1 MANTATKT
9 ALLKTPVPL
18 LERRIYVIRGRKVML
33 DEDLA
38 ELYDVPTKRLNEQVR
53 RNRGRFPK
61 DFMFRLTAAEVRN
74 LKSQIATSS
83 WGGRRTR
90 PLAFTEHGVA
100 MLSAVLNSER
110 AVKMS
115 LMIIR
120 AFVKLREMLATHKE
134 LAHRLKQVELTQG
147 EHGTTIG
154 LLADEIEE
162 MKALPEPGPKRRIG
176 F

>member
-1 MANTATKT
+1 MASSAAK
-9 ALLKTPVPL
+9 AAMIQAPVRL
-18 LERRIYVIRGRKVML
+18 LERRIYVLRGQKVML

-38 ELYDVPTKRLNEQVR
+38 ELYGVPTKRLNEQVR
-53 RNRGRFPK
+53 RNRTRFPK
-61 DFMFRLTAAEVRN
+61 DFMFRLTATEVRN
-74 LKSQIATSS
+74 LRSQIATSS

-115 LMIIR
+115 LAIIR
-120 AFVKLREMLATHKE
+120 AFVKLREMIASHTE
-134 LAHRLKQVELTQG
+134 LAHRLKRVEMVQKRDG
-147 EHGTTIG
+147 STIQW
-154 LLADEIEE
+154 LAEEIEDL
-162 MKALPEPGPKRRIG
+162 KALPEPPPKRRIG

>member
-1 MANTATKT
+1 MNKA
-9 ALLKTPVPL
+9 PIPL
-18 LERRIYVIRGRKVML
+18 LERRIYVLRGQKVML

-38 ELYDVPTKRLNEQVR
+38 ELYAVPTKRLNQQVR
-53 RNRGRFPK
+53 RNKGRFPK
-61 DFMFRLTAAEVRN
+61 DFMFRLTSVEVRN
-74 LKSQIATSS
+74 LRSQIVTSS

-100 MLSAVLNSER
+100 MLSAVLNSDR

-120 AFVKLREMLATHKE
+120 TFVKLRVMLASHRE
-134 LAHRLKQVELTQG
+134 LALRMKLVEATQE
-147 EHGTTIG
+147 EHGTTIS

-162 MKALPEPGPKRRIG
+162 MKALPEPGPKRPIG

>member
-1 MANTATKT
+1 
-9 ALLKTPVPL
+9 
-18 LERRIYVIRGRKVML
+18 ML

-38 ELYDVPTKRLNEQVR
+38 ELYAVPTKRLNEQVR
-53 RNRGRFPK
+53 RNKSRFPR

-74 LKSQIATSS
+74 LRSQFATSS

-100 MLSAVLNSER
+100 MLSAVLNSDR

-120 AFVKLREMLATHKE
+120 TFVKLREMLTSNRE
-134 LAHRLKQVELTQG
+134 LALRLKLVEATQD
-147 EHGTTIG
+147 EHGGTINF
-154 LLADEIEE
+154 LADEIEE
-162 MKALPEPGPKRRIG
+162 MKALPEPGPKRPIG

>member
-1 MANTATKT
+1 MANAATKT
-9 ALLKTPVPL
+9 ALNKAPIPL
-18 LERRIYVIRGRKVML
+18 LERRICVLRGRKVML

-38 ELYDVPTKRLNEQVR
+38 ELYAVPTKRLNEQVR
-53 RNRGRFPK
+53 RNRARFPR

-100 MLSAVLNSER
+100 MLSAVLNSDR
-110 AVKMS
+110 AVRMS

-120 AFVKLREMLATHKE
+120 TFVKLREMLSSNRE
-134 LAHRLKQVELTQG
+134 LALRLKLVETTQN

-162 MKALPEPGPKRRIG
+162 MKALPEPGPKRPIG